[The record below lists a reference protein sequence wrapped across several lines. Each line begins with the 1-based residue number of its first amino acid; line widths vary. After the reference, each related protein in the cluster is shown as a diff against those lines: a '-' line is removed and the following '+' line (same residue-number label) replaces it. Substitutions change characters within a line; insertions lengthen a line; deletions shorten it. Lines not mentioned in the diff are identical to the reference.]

1 MIWQVHAVRAY
12 GTQGGIS
19 VSLFKPIWES
29 NNPDKIRKFIANS
42 HSMNESDQ
50 TKLSKIALLCD
61 FHELRSTAIKRM
73 RDSEL
78 KVSTMMQAKKNGDME
93 TVQALL
99 DSGNS
104 YIQRC
109 VLKSED
115 LELISLLALKEKTLS
130 EWNKNRAE
138 YEPLLNTPG
147 FDRAKAH
154 YNELKEIDNE
164 EKRAIARQKRQ
175 ETEKKKHDE
184 FLRDPQAG
192 LIKAAGKPAEKKLWA
207 EWLAFQ
213 FNDSPEQLYWKLTH
227 EFKDLNWF
235 KYFPKEYLRKAILDS
250 SESYTDNYFFRTED
264 AQRDLNI
271 FLQTL
276 YEQRE
281 ELREEILALNAATF
295 YSGRAGG
302 GKQMIDDWW
311 IYWDPLPP
319 YRLSV
324 FTAEDKLQ
332 IHLDEMQK
340 E

>member
-1 MIWQVHAVRAY
+1 M
-12 GTQGGIS
+12 
-19 VSLFKPIWES
+19 SLFKPIWES
-29 NNPDKIRKFIANS
+29 NNPDKVRKFIANS
-42 HSMNESDQ
+42 SSMSESDQ

-61 FHELRSTAIKRM
+61 FHELRPVAIKRM
-73 RDSEL
+73 KDSEL
-78 KVSTMMQAKKNGDME
+78 KVSTMIQAKKNGDME

-104 YIQRC
+104 FIQRS
-109 VLKSED
+109 VLTSGD
-115 LELISLLALKEKTLS
+115 LELISLLALKVKTLS
-130 EWNKNRAE
+130 EWNINRAE
-138 YEPLLNTPG
+138 YEPLLHTPG

-154 YNELKEIDNE
+154 YAELKEIDNE

-184 FLRDPQAG
+184 FLRDPQEA
-192 LIKAAGKPAEKKLWA
+192 LIKAAGKPSEKKLWA

-213 FNDSPEQLYWKLTH
+213 FNDSPKQLYWKLTH

-250 SESYTDNYFFRTED
+250 SEYYTDDEFYRTED
-264 AQRDLNI
+264 AQRDLNF

-295 YSGRAGG
+295 YAGRLGG
-302 GKQMIDDWW
+302 QKQMIDDWW
-311 IYWDPLPP
+311 IYWEPLPP

-324 FTAEDKLQ
+324 LPAEDKLQ
-332 IHLDEMQK
+332 IHLDEM
-340 E
+340 